1 MKWPASALIVG
12 TVATA
17 IAPSPVMFRADARHG
32 GIYDAAGVAELH
44 GVKWTFRT
52 GGAVISTPAVADGT
66 LYIGSWDSYFYAL
79 DAASG
84 RQRWR
89 FKTGEDPNINNQVGI
104 QSSAVVADGVV
115 YFGCRDSHLYALD
128 AASGAKRWAFS
139 TADS

>member
-1 MKWPASALIVG
+1 MPGTCTAPCALRWKFHTGNVIHAS
-12 TVATA
+12 
-17 IAPSPVMFRADARHG
+17 
-32 GIYDAAGVAELH
+32 
-44 GVKWTFRT
+44 
-52 GGAVISTPAVADGT
+52 PAVADGT

-128 AASGAKRWAFS
+128 AASDAKRWAFS